1 MDNLNQNIDNLEKKI
16 NDSLDLL
23 RMSSEV
29 FARQRYSAPD
39 VSDEWSRFKN
49 RKIISSR
56 NKKGVYLWSFA
67 GGAAVVA
74 VVAVLLM
81 NAGLFS
87 AATSTGDANDGVVVF
102 KAIDNL
108 DGITLS
114 SESGSVYNIGVGE
127 TDSLLAIDGVKVDEG
142 SIDLRNTTSV
152 EMQSLSIPRGK
163 SFKVILSDDTEVWLN
178 AESKLY
184 YPSQFMESERVVYL
198 EGEAYFK
205 VKEDKNRPFVVNS
218 AKMRTKVLGTEFNV
232 RSYTNITEHVTL
244 VEGSVW
250 VDNVSTN
257 KGVTLSAGQDVSI
270 NSEGDFVLKE
280 VDPYGITLWRDGYF
294 YFNNVSI
301 NDIVKDIGRWYNV
314 DITFVNPS
322 ISDFHLH
329 FTANRNAGLEH
340 VLDKL
345 NTLQK
350 VNASFIDGEIIIE

>member
-1 MDNLNQNIDNLEKKI
+1 MDNLNQNIDKTEKEI
-16 NDSLDLL
+16 IDSLDLL

-29 FARQRYSAPD
+29 FARQRNSAPD
-39 VSDEWSRFKN
+39 VDDEWSSFK
-49 RKIISSR
+49 RSKIDRGR
-56 NKKGVYLWSFA
+56 NINGVYLWSFVA
-67 GGAAVVA
+67 GAAVA
-74 VVAVLLM
+74 VVVVLLL

-87 AATSTGDANDGVVVF
+87 SVTSESDINEGVVVF
-102 KAIDNL
+102 EAIDNL
-108 DGITLS
+108 DGVTLS
-114 SESGSVYNIGVGE
+114 SESGLVYEIGIGKS
-127 TDSLLAIDGVKVDEG
+127 DSLLAKDGVEVSEG
-142 SIDLRNTTSV
+142 SIDLRNTTNA
-152 EMQSLSIPRGK
+152 EMQTLSIPRGK

-184 YPSQFMESERVVYL
+184 YPSQFTGSERVVYL

-218 AKMRTKVLGTEFNV
+218 AQMRTKVLGTEFNV
-232 RSYTNITEHVTL
+232 KSYADIPEHVTL

-257 KGVTLSAGQDVSI
+257 KGVNLSAGQNVSI
-270 NSEGDFVLKE
+270 NSEGDFVLRD
-280 VDPYGITLWRDGYF
+280 VDTYGITLWRDGYF
-294 YFNNVSI
+294 YFNNISI

-314 DITFVNPS
+314 DISFVNPS

-340 VLDKL
+340 VLNKL

-350 VNASFIDGEIIIE
+350 VTASINDGKIVIR

>member
-39 VSDEWSRFKN
+39 VGDEWSSFKN
-49 RKIISSR
+49 RKIASGR
-56 NKKGVYLWSFA
+56 NKKGVYLWSFVA
-67 GGAAVVA
+67 GAAAAVVI
-74 VVAVLLM
+74 VLLL

-87 AATSTGDANDGVVVF
+87 AATNENDANDGVVVF

-108 DGITLS
+108 DGVTLS
-114 SESGSVYNIGVGE
+114 SESGSVYEIGIGK
-127 TDSLLAIDGVKVDEG
+127 TDSLLAIEGVEISEG

-152 EMQSLSIPRGK
+152 EMQTLSIPRGK
-163 SFKVILSDDTEVWLN
+163 CFKVVLSDDTEVWLN

-184 YPSQFMESERVVYL
+184 YPSQFTERERVVYL

-232 RSYTNITEHVTL
+232 KSYADIPEHITL

-250 VDNVSTN
+250 VDNISTN
-257 KGVTLSAGQDVSI
+257 EGVNLSEGQEVSL
-270 NSEGDFVLKE
+270 NEGDFVVE
-280 VDPYGITLWRDGYF
+280 DVDTYGITLWKDGYF
-294 YFNNVSI
+294 YFNNVSL
-301 NDIVKDIGRWYNV
+301 NEIVKDIGRWYNV
-314 DITFVNPS
+314 DISFVNPS
-322 ISDFHLH
+322 ISDYHLH
-329 FTANRNAGLEH
+329 FTANRNAGLQH

-350 VNASFIDGEIIIE
+350 VHASIIDDKIIIK